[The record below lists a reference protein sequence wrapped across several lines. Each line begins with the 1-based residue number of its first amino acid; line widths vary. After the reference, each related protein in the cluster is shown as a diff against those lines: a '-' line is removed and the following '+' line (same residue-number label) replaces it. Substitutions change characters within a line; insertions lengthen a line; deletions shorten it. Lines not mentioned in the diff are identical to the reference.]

1 MMAEGNV
8 PEPSRPNS
16 RFDSGDGG
24 HNARKAALVR
34 SRKMTQNDWTLGHDR
49 DAPPGYRWLV
59 EHPDRGEFY
68 FRTRREAERFM
79 RSQRQS

>member
-1 MMAEGNV
+1 
-8 PEPSRPNS
+8 
-16 RFDSGDGG
+16 
-24 HNARKAALVR
+24 
-34 SRKMTQNDWTLGHDR
+34 MTQNDWTLGHDR